1 VDLPELFEST
11 SWCRCADSFVRR
23 RRTFLALIRFS
34 TEVASTVANAS
45 ACVRIADVTPASDPS
60 VAGEPAGLG
69 GGAAVDDGGRV
80 DVVGGE
86 DGVEARK

>member
-1 VDLPELFEST
+1 M
-11 SWCRCADSFVRR
+11 
-23 RRTFLALIRFS
+23 
-34 TEVASTVANAS
+34 
-45 ACVRIADVTPASDPS
+45 ADVTPASDPS
-60 VAGEPAGLG
+60 VAGESAGLG